1 MTRRPHLQRSS
12 KESRVRHYNVLAVAH
27 SRLLMRSID
36 CFARLIDRSGF
47 SHL

>member
-1 MTRRPHLQRSS
+1 MTRRPHRKRSS
-12 KESRVRHYNVLAVAH
+12 KESRARHYNVPEVAD

-36 CFARLIDRSGF
+36 CFARLIHRSGF